1 VDERVAPKT
10 KIVLQ
15 LDREMPQKR
24 SKSSLSG
31 NSNGINFDEIKI
43 NKRDIDIGNEAQ
55 IARLKEE
62 NEELKARLKVV
73 KTKSFDG

>member
-1 VDERVAPKT
+1 
-10 KIVLQ
+10 
-15 LDREMPQKR
+15 
-24 SKSSLSG
+24 LSG